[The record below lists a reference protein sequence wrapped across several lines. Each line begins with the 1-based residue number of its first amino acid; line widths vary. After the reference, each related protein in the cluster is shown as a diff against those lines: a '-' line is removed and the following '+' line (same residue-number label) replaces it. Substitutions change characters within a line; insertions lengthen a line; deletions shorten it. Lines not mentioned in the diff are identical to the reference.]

1 MANPNNAQSVP
12 ELDPQRDINIFLPC
26 CEVQESEVSGADVD
40 SAYWSDD
47 GSISTA
53 EYFARMEKT
62 NASNFVFKVTQLLL
76 KAIRHT
82 EPELKDDARETMMK
96 LLSMLGDL
104 RP

>member
-1 MANPNNAQSVP
+1 MANPLQSVP
-12 ELDPQRDINIFLPC
+12 ELDHQLDINIFLPC
-26 CEVQESEVSGADVD
+26 CEVQESDVSGADED

-53 EYFARMEKT
+53 EYFARMEQT

-82 EPELKDDARETMMK
+82 EPGQAKDDAREIMMK